1 MFDILYGEN
10 IFRTH
15 LKTGKSIFEKNIYF
29 YTFYFIFLQNFLI
42 GVS

>member
-1 MFDILYGEN
+1 MFDTLYGEN

-29 YTFYFIFLQNFLI
+29 LINFYNKRAAPLV